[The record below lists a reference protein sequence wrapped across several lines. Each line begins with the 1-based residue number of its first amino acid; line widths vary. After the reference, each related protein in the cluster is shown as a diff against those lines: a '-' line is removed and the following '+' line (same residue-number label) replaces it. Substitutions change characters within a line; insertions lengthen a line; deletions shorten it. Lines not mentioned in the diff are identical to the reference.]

1 MDAGFN
7 GDVTLDAKT
16 PELAKHYEQ
25 AFGALLI
32 PSLFHAAQ
40 NVDCCQVDSSL
51 SVLQMLS
58 FPNPAWTDAHL
69 PWYNP
74 LDFADIQERSIAMLK
89 QLRYFQSVVRLKS
102 FSAAAEENFIS

>member
-51 SVLQMLS
+51 SVLQTLS
-58 FPNPAWTDAHL
+58 FPKPGMDGGTF
-69 PWYNP
+69 P
-74 LDFADIQERSIAMLK
+74 
-89 QLRYFQSVVRLKS
+89 VV
-102 FSAAAEENFIS
+102 